1 MALRRRWKIILWTV
15 AATVFAIAIA
25 ANFARPEKKLERTVA
40 HRYTVA
46 EPQFRREMGVMLGP
60 GLTTGNH
67 VDAYDNGDEIFP
79 PMLAA
84 IASAEHTI
92 NFETYIYW
100 SGDVGRK
107 FAEALAERARA
118 GVRVN
123 VIIDWVGGL
132 KMENDLLA
140 LMQDAGADVQLYR
153 PLRWYNLSRLNNRTH
168 RKLLIVDGHTGFT
181 GGVGIADVWGGS
193 AQDPDHW
200 RDMHF
205 RARGPV
211 VAQMQAAFN
220 DNWIKATGEVLN
232 GAEYF
237 PPLTPVGDMDAHMFI
252 SSPAGGSESMHLMY
266 LMAIAAADRTLD
278 IHASYFVPD
287 ELAVYAL
294 RAALKRGVRV
304 RVLVPGEHIDSET
317 VRIAF
322 PLVGDAHA
330 TGEADLAVHDQQLAV
345 RAVVQAAQVV
355 PAQRAVLVHFH
366 AGGLHFLQQ
375 RVLHLDA
382 AGPVQ
387 HHLDLDPGARTF
399 RQRIGERLADVAGPV
414 DVGFEGDGAL
424 RGSDR
429 VQHGREDLVSVL
441 QVGDLVAGGD
451 AGPQHHAHLA
461 PELRVG
467 HRVAVLD
474 LALQRFL
481 GGLEI
486 HRHDDRQHGQQR
498 GDDNRPGHALA
509 APALR
514 HLAGRS

>member
-60 GLTTGNH
+60 GITTGNH

-237 PPLTPVGDMDAHMFI
+237 PPLAPVGDMDAHLFI

-317 VRIAF
+317 VRIASKKLWGDLLREGAEVYEYE
-322 PLVGDAHA
+322 PTMMHVKSLIVDGYMVSVGSTNFDMRSFSLNDEASLNIYDTGFAAHMTA
-330 TGEADLAVHDQQLAV
+330 VFEADLRHAKRYDHRMWMA
-345 RAVVQAAQVV
+345 RPWHEKFMEAVVT
-355 PAQRAVLVHFH
+355 P
-366 AGGLHFLQQ
+366 
-375 RVLHLDA
+375 
-382 AGPVQ
+382 
-387 HHLDLDPGARTF
+387 
-399 RQRIGERLADVAGPV
+399 
-414 DVGFEGDGAL
+414 L
-424 RGSDR
+424 RS
-429 VQHGREDLVSVL
+429 QL
-441 QVGDLVAGGD
+441 
-451 AGPQHHAHLA
+451 
-461 PELRVG
+461 
-467 HRVAVLD
+467 
-474 LALQRFL
+474 
-481 GGLEI
+481 
-486 HRHDDRQHGQQR
+486 
-498 GDDNRPGHALA
+498 
-509 APALR
+509 
-514 HLAGRS
+514 